1 MKILASLIKWMKT
14 GNVALLMLTLMV
26 IVTAVVWIILSDVLG
41 KAFAQETSGTETV
54 AAAEEETT
62 KGPQSAFGLGLLA
75 AAVSTGLSAI
85 AAGIAVS
92 IVGSAA
98 LGAVAERPE
107 IMGRSIIFVGLAE
120 GIAIYGLIIS
130 IMILGKL

>member
-1 MKILASLIKWMKT
+1 MKILASLIRWIKT
-14 GNVALLMLTLMV
+14 GNIALVTLTMMAIITVAVWMTLFGGSGK
-26 IVTAVVWIILSDVLG
+26 VV
-41 KAFAQETSGTETV
+41 AQETGDTETV
-54 AAAEEETT
+54 AEEGAKE
-62 KGPQSAFGLGLLA
+62 KAPQSAFGLGLLA
-75 AAVSTGLSAI
+75 AAISTGVSCV
-85 AAGIAVS
+85 AAGIAVA

-98 LGAVAERPE
+98 LGAVAEQPE

>member
-1 MKILASLIKWMKT
+1 MKILGLLIRWIKM
-14 GNVALLMLTLMV
+14 GNIALFTLGMMV
-26 IVTAVVWIILSDVLG
+26 IITVVIWMALFGGSERAVAQEKSDTEAVAEGGG
-41 KAFAQETSGTETV
+41 KAPE
-54 AAAEEETT
+54 
-62 KGPQSAFGLGLLA
+62 SAWGLGLLA
-75 AAVSTGLSAI
+75 AAISTSVSAI

-98 LGAVAERPE
+98 IGAVSENPE